1 MQNSFYQF
9 DGGKVIIRLRGRIC
23 ETPDELLNSELFL
36 LVLKRC
42 LRDLA
47 RRESKLLRIFADQ
60 SLSEDN
66 IDLLIR
72 AFQYLVK
79 LPADMVIRVLPES
92 AHLFKDHSLF
102 NDFVEYLYNYWRS
115 QQRFIVCEQEGE
127 SLDKRPYRTF
137 TDTVERLTHLVRG
150 VYRDIQENITGT
162 HPRIYRQVRSGA
174 EVATIALPKQIPLP
188 DKEYTQLLPISV
200 IRQVLIYPPLIFTSP
215 MNKRTGMFERVN
227 YNPLER
233 MNLDS
238 ESFVCYPAKVGP
250 LVILVYFHSHFFELG
265 FSLCNLFELADD
277 ADLQRQPDAVFVFGA
292 PESAFENLEKSP
304 TIFYDDQKNDM
315 LAAAV
320 PVGDAF
326 GYFGYLK
333 KMILTLHN
341 IRMMKMGR
349 LPYHGALFNVDI
361 RGKRS
366 HTILVMGDTGAGKSE
381 MIDALQSIAG
391 DELKDMLIIADDM
404 GSLDIDPQGRII
416 GYGTETGAFVRLD
429 DLQPGY
435 AFGQIDRTII
445 MNAHLVNARV
455 VLPVTTFDH
464 LIRGYSIDY
473 VLYAN
478 NYDEVTGEKSI
489 IEQFRGVNQALDV
502 FRKGTVMSKGTT
514 SSQGLVET
522 YFANIFG
529 PPQYQ
534 DLHEALAQKYFEQF
548 FKRGLFVGQ
557 IRTRLGVAGMERQG
571 PWEAAK
577 ALLASIKE
585 FDER

>member
-1 MQNSFYQF
+1 MQNSVYQF

-47 RRESKLLRIFADQ
+47 RRESKLLRIFANQ
-60 SLSEDN
+60 SFSEEN
-66 IDLLIR
+66 TDLLIR
-72 AFQYLVK
+72 ALQYLDK

-92 AHLFKDHSLF
+92 AQLFKDRLLF
-102 NDFVEYLYNYWRS
+102 NDFVEYLYNYWRN

-150 VYRDIQENITGT
+150 IYRDVQENITNT

-188 DKEYTQLLPISV
+188 GKGYAQLLPISV
-200 IRQVLIYPPLIFTSP
+200 IRQVLIYPPLIFTPP
-215 MNKRTGMFERVN
+215 MNKRTGMFERVY
-227 YNPLER
+227 YNPLDR
-233 MNLDS
+233 MSLNKEDY
-238 ESFVCYPAKVGP
+238 VCYPAKVGP
-250 LVILVYFHSHFFELG
+250 LVVMVYFHTHFFELG

-277 ADLQRQPDAVFVFGA
+277 ADLQRQPDAVYVFGA
-292 PESAFENLEKSP
+292 PESAFEDPEKFP
-304 TIFYDDQKNDM
+304 TIFYDDQENDM
-315 LAAAV
+315 LVAAV
-320 PVGDAF
+320 PARDAF

-341 IRMMKMGR
+341 IRMMKLGR

-361 RGKRS
+361 RGKRP
-366 HTILVMGDTGAGKSE
+366 HTVLVMGDTGAGKSE

-391 DELKDMLIIADDM
+391 DDLRDMLIIADDM
-404 GSLDIDPQGRII
+404 GSLDIDPQGRIV

-464 LIRGYSIDY
+464 LIRGYPIDY

-478 NYDEVTGEKSI
+478 NYDEVTGDKPI
-489 IEQFRGVNQALDV
+489 IERFQNVNQALDV
-502 FRKGTVMSKGTT
+502 FRKGAVMSKGTT

-534 DLHEALAQKYFEQF
+534 ELHEILAQKYFEQF
-548 FKRGLFVGQ
+548 FKRNLFVGQ
-557 IRTRLGVAGMERQG
+557 IRTRLGIVGMERQG

-577 ALLASIKE
+577 ALLTNIKE
-585 FDER
+585 FNGR